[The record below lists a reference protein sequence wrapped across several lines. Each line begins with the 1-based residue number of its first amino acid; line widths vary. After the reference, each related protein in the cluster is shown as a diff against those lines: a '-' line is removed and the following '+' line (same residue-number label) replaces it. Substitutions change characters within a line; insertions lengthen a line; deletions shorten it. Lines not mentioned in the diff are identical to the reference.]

1 MQVPRPVI
9 YSVGQSSRP
18 LADFLEILARYRIRQ
33 LVDVRR
39 FPGSR
44 RHPHFSREALSHEL
58 KVAGIEYAHLGEH
71 LGGFTKTSYEDHMG
85 SEAFSSGMK
94 ELEALAHKG
103 LTAIMCAE
111 KQPWRCHRQFIARE
125 LVNRGWQVMHILD
138 EETVWDPEQPL
149 LSFPAGMESEAKR
162 EEDV

>member
-1 MQVPRPVI
+1 VSRPQV
-9 YSVGQSSRP
+9 YSIGHSSRP
-18 LADFLEILARYRIRQ
+18 IAEFLEILARYHIER

-44 RHPHFSREALSHEL
+44 RHPHFSREGLSREL
-58 KVAGIEYAHLGEH
+58 KAAGIGYTHLGEH

-85 SEAFSSGMK
+85 SEPFARGMK
-94 ELEALAHKG
+94 ELEALAQNS
-103 LTAIMCAE
+103 LTVVMCAE
-111 KQPWRCHRQFIARE
+111 KVPWHCHRQFIARE

-138 EETVWDPEQPL
+138 EQTVWDPEQPL
-149 LSFPAGMESEAKR
+149 LSFPPGVESGAKR